1 MMDPLL
7 WLVAAGIV
15 TLGAFVQSASGFGI
29 AIVSIPLL
37 TLAGLLLPDAVAVV
51 IGAATVQAVLGL
63 RAMRATFRP
72 AQTLPVAAGQWIGT
86 PLEVVLLVT
95 LLENGPELAR
105 QTVGGVVIVFNTLHL
120 TLRAKPRKQ
129 LHVLFGPVAGLAGG
143 LLGGLVGI
151 GGPPLVFFAMAHT
164 WDGKRFRSFLWWQ
177 LVCNAPVVMTMYA
190 LQFGGDVLR
199 FALQGAL
206 CVPVIWLGTRAG
218 LALSGRW
225 SRAQLMVVA
234 AVLLYA
240 VGLNGLLGPLLY

>member
-1 MMDPLL
+1 
-7 WLVAAGIV
+7 
-15 TLGAFVQSASGFGI
+15 
-29 AIVSIPLL
+29 
-37 TLAGLLLPDAVAVV
+37 
-51 IGAATVQAVLGL
+51 
-63 RAMRATFRP
+63 MRATFRP

-95 LLENGPELAR
+95 LLENGPELVR
-105 QTVGGVVIVFNTLHL
+105 QTVGGVVILLNTLHL
-120 TLRAKPRKQ
+120 TLRPKPRKQ
-129 LHVLFGPVAGLAGG
+129 LHARFGPVAGLAGG
-143 LLGGLVGI
+143 LLVGM

-177 LVCNAPVVMTMYA
+177 LVCNAPVVMTVYA

-206 CVPVIWLGTRAG
+206 CVPVLWLGIRAG

-225 SRAQLMVVA
+225 SRAQFMAVA

-240 VGLNGLLGPLLY
+240 VGLNGLLGPLLN